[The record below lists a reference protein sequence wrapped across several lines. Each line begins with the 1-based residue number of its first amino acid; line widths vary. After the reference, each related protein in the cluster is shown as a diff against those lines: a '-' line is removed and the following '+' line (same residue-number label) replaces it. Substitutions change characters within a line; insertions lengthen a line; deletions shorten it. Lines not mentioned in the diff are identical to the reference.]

1 MQLCHFD
8 MGLQSI
14 VFQEGARLGN
24 LRGMDQVLQNVIN
37 DIHQLLFVAKFPA
50 AGFFRLFMLSAE

>member
-1 MQLCHFD
+1 MGYSGAKAFQSLKLCFRFLMQLCHFD

-24 LRGMDQVLQNVIN
+24 LRGTDQVLQ
-37 DIHQLLFVAKFPA
+37 
-50 AGFFRLFMLSAE
+50 